1 MRERE
6 CAREVTWLKDYWF
19 VLVKR
24 DVNFSS
30 YGISCVIVPPEGVG
44 WGGGGGDTPTYE
56 LYRYVPHFR
65 VWFSSRFSLK

>member
-24 DVNFSS
+24 DGNFSS
-30 YGISCVIVPPEGVG
+30 YGISCVIVPPEG
-44 WGGGGGDTPTYE
+44 GGGGTPTYE
-56 LYRYVPHFR
+56 LYR
-65 VWFSSRFSLK
+65 